1 MSLLYT
7 MKDNQT
13 ISSEQQ
19 SKRLKAADL
28 VSGVVRLVS
37 LPEVC
42 IRVNEMMDEASTS
55 ASDIG
60 KVISQ
65 DTGLTA
71 RLLKIVNSSFYG
83 FPSKIETVTRAVT
96 VIGLRELRG
105 LVLAASAIETF
116 SKIPNDILNMVQF
129 WRHSVYCGVVAQLL
143 ADRCNVLH
151 SERLFVAGLLHDIG
165 KLILCHRLP
174 SEARLVMDTLKN
186 EKLLDFNVEQDILGF
201 DHAEV
206 GGELIKVWQMP
217 SSLEYALRYHH
228 QPAKADDFAMEVSLI
243 HIANSITGMAE
254 QELDVDVEINVQP
267 IDPVAWD
274 MTGLDD
280 SVIEP
285 ILKEAGPLF
294 IDALESILPRGRP
307 F

>member
-1 MSLLYT
+1 MQ
-7 MKDNQT
+7 KNKT
-13 ISSEQQ
+13 ISTEQQ
-19 SKRLKAADL
+19 GHPLQAADL

-55 ASDIG
+55 AHDIG

-116 SKIPNDILNMVQF
+116 SKIPNEILNMVQF

-174 SEARLVMDTLKN
+174 SESKLAQ
-186 EKLLDFNVEQDILGF
+186 EKIKAEELLDFQVEQDLIGF

-206 GGELIKVWQMP
+206 GGELIKIWQMP
-217 SSLEYALRYHH
+217 GSLEQALRYHH
-228 QPAKADDFAMEVSLI
+228 EPAKAEDATMEICLV
-243 HIANSITGMAE
+243 HMANVITGMAE
-254 QELDVDVEINVQP
+254 QELDVDVELNVQP
-267 IDPVAWD
+267 IAQIAWD
-274 MTGLDD
+274 VTGLDE

-285 ILKEAGPLF
+285 ILKQAGPLF

-307 F
+307 Y

>member
-1 MSLLYT
+1 MQ
-7 MKDNQT
+7 KKKP
-13 ISSEQQ
+13 IIAEQQ
-19 SKRLKAADL
+19 GQRLKAVDL

-42 IRVNEMMDEASTS
+42 IRVNEMMDDADTS

-83 FPSKIETVTRAVT
+83 APSKIETVTRAVT

-143 ADRCNVLH
+143 ADRCHVLH

-174 SEARLVMDTLKN
+174 TESKAVVEKLKV
-186 EKLLDFNVEQDILGF
+186 EELLDFEIEQDIIGF

-217 SSLEYALRYHH
+217 DSLEQAIRYHH
-228 QPAKADDFAMEVSLI
+228 DPSKAENISMEICLV
-243 HIANSITGMAE
+243 HMANVLTGWAE
-254 QELDVDVEINVQP
+254 QELDVDVELNVQP
-267 IDPVAWD
+267 IAQVAWD
-274 MTGLDD
+274 ITGLDD
-280 SVIEP
+280 SVIDP
-285 ILKEAGPLF
+285 VLKEAGPLF

-307 F
+307 Y

>member
-1 MSLLYT
+1 

-19 SKRLKAADL
+19 GHPLKAADL

-174 SEARLVMDTLKN
+174 SEARLVMDKLKT
-186 EKLLDFNVEQDILGF
+186 EKLFDFEVEQSIMGF

-217 SSLEYALRYHH
+217 ESLEHALRYHH
-228 QPAKADDFAMEVSLI
+228 EPEKSDDFAMEVSLI

-267 IDPVAWD
+267 VNQLAWD
-274 MTGLDD
+274 RTGLDE

-285 ILKEAGPLF
+285 ILKQAGPLF

-307 F
+307 Y

>member
-1 MSLLYT
+1 MEKKQSIT
-7 MKDNQT
+7 P
-13 ISSEQQ
+13 EQQ
-19 SKRLKAADL
+19 GQALKAADL

-71 RLLKIVNSSFYG
+71 RLLKIVNSAFYG

-143 ADRCNVLH
+143 ADRCHVLH

-174 SEARLVMDTLKN
+174 SESRMVMDKLKS
-186 EKLLDFNVEQDILGF
+186 EQLFDYQVEQDIMGF

-206 GGELIKVWQMP
+206 GGELIKAWQMP
-217 SSLEYALRYHH
+217 ASLEYALRCHH
-228 QPAKADDFAMEVSLI
+228 NPAEADDFVMEVCLV
-243 HIANSITGMAE
+243 HLANVITGQAE
-254 QELDVDVEINVQP
+254 QELDVDVELNIQP
-267 IDPVAWD
+267 VEQIAWD
-274 MTGLDD
+274 MTGLDE

-285 ILKEAGPLF
+285 ILKQAGPLF

-307 F
+307 Y

>member
-1 MSLLYT
+1 MEKKQSIT
-7 MKDNQT
+7 PA
-13 ISSEQQ
+13 QQ
-19 SKRLKAADL
+19 GRALKAVDL

-143 ADRCNVLH
+143 ADRCHVLH

-174 SEARLVMDTLKN
+174 SESRMVM
-186 EKLLDFNVEQDILGF
+186 EKLQSEQLFDFQVEQDIMGF

-206 GGELIKVWQMP
+206 GGELIKIWQMP
-217 SSLEYALRYHH
+217 TSLEYALRYHH
-228 QPAKADDFAMEVSLI
+228 NPAAADDYAMEVALV
-243 HIANSITGMAE
+243 HLANVITGRAE
-254 QELDVDVEINVQP
+254 QELDVDVELNIQP
-267 IDPVAWD
+267 VEQMAWD
-274 MTGLDD
+274 MTGLDE

-285 ILKEAGPLF
+285 ILKQAGPLF

-307 F
+307 Y

>member
-1 MSLLYT
+1 MENPETTKNILS
-7 MKDNQT
+7 
-13 ISSEQQ
+13 
-19 SKRLKAADL
+19 ADEL

-42 IRVNEMMDEASTS
+42 IRVNEMLEDPDVTAK
-55 ASDIG
+55 AIG
-60 KVISQ
+60 KVMSQ

-83 FPSKIETVTRAVT
+83 FTSKIETVSRAVT

-116 SKIPNDILNMVQF
+116 SKIPTDILNMVRF

-143 ADRCNVLH
+143 AERCHVLH

-165 KLILCHRLP
+165 KLVICNRLP
-174 SEARLVMDTLKN
+174 TQAKQAIDLSEAKKIFDFEAEQEVMGYDHS
-186 EKLLDFNVEQDILGF
+186 EIGGKLLRS
-201 DHAEV
+201 
-206 GGELIKVWQMP
+206 WQMP
-217 SSLEYALRYHH
+217 ASLCDAVEFHH
-228 QPAKADDFAMEVSLI
+228 MPKNAEDSLMEICIV
-243 HIANSITGMAE
+243 HIANAMTGMAE
-254 QELDVDVEINVQP
+254 QGLDADMDILIQP
-267 IDPVAWD
+267 VLAEAWEV
-274 MTGLDD
+274 TGLDE

-285 ILKEAGPLF
+285 ILLQAGPLF
-294 IDALESILPRGRP
+294 TEALESILPRSYQP

>member
-1 MSLLYT
+1 MQ
-7 MKDNQT
+7 KQT
-13 ISSEQQ
+13 TTTEPHER
-19 SKRLKAADL
+19 KLTAAEL
-28 VSGVVRLVS
+28 VSGVIRLVS

-42 IRVNEMMDEASTS
+42 IRVNEMMDTDTTS
-55 ASDIG
+55 ATQIG

-83 FPSKIETVTRAVT
+83 FPAKIETVTRAVS

-116 SKIPNDILNMVQF
+116 SKIPNDALNMVQF

-143 ADRCNVLH
+143 AERCSVLH

-165 KLILCHRLP
+165 KLIVCHRMP
-174 SEARLVMDTLKN
+174 SESLLVL
-186 EKLLDFNVEQDILGF
+186 EKMETEALLDFEVERDIMGF
-201 DHAEV
+201 DHADV

-217 SSLEYALRYHH
+217 ASLEHALRYHH
-228 QPAKADDFAMEVSLI
+228 TPEATNEYAIEVCLV
-243 HIANSITGMAE
+243 HLANVITGWAE
-254 QELDVDVEINVQP
+254 QELDVEAVVKVQP
-267 IDPVAWD
+267 IAQVAWD
-274 MTGLDD
+274 TTGLDE

-285 ILKEAGPLF
+285 TLKQAGPLF
-294 IDALESILPRGRP
+294 IDALESILPRGRSS
-307 F
+307 

>member
-1 MSLLYT
+1 MQKKQS
-7 MKDNQT
+7 

-19 SKRLKAADL
+19 GQRLKAADL

-116 SKIPNDILNMVQF
+116 SKIPNEILNMVQF

-143 ADRCNVLH
+143 ADRCHVLH

-174 SEARLVMDTLKN
+174 SESKIVM
-186 EKLLDFNVEQDILGF
+186 EKMKTEQLLDFEVEQDIIGF
-201 DHAEV
+201 DHADV
-206 GGELIKVWQMP
+206 GGELIKAWQMP
-217 SSLEYALRYHH
+217 TSLEQALRYHH
-228 QPAKADDFAMEVSLI
+228 DPAQAHEITMEICLV
-243 HIANSITGMAE
+243 HMANVITGWAE

-267 IDPVAWD
+267 ISQVAWD
-274 MTGLDD
+274 VTGWDE

-285 ILKEAGPLF
+285 ILKQAGPLF

-307 F
+307 Y

>member
-1 MSLLYT
+1 MS
-7 MKDNQT
+7 KNASVK
-13 ISSEQQ
+13 IP
-19 SKRLKAADL
+19 SKGTTLTASDM

-42 IRVNEMMDEASTS
+42 IRVNEMMDDPNMS
-55 ASDIG
+55 ATKIG

-71 RLLKIVNSSFYG
+71 RLLKIVNSAFYG

-116 SKIPNDILNMVQF
+116 SKIPNDVLNMVQF

-165 KLILCHRLP
+165 KLIMCHRLP
-174 SEARLVMDTLKN
+174 SESRRVITLVKEQQMMDF
-186 EKLLDFNVEQDILGF
+186 EAEQFIVGF

-206 GGELIKVWQMP
+206 GGELIRTWQMP
-217 SSLEYALRYHH
+217 ESLEYALRYHH
-228 QPAKADDFAMEVSLI
+228 TPALAEVYEIETCLV
-243 HIANSITGMAE
+243 HIANILTGWAE
-254 QELDVDVEINVQP
+254 QELDVDVEIVVQP
-267 IDPVAWD
+267 IADIAWQT
-274 MTGLDD
+274 TGLDE

-285 ILKEAGPLF
+285 TLKQAGPLF